1 MKNSKQ
7 ITDMETI
14 FAKAKDIF
22 KREIKFRAWEPEL
35 NCMFRYNYS
44 MPDLLI
50 SFDGKIFQQTFTEDG
65 EPTKELIRDPQPIL
79 MQYTGLKDKNDE
91 EIYESDI
98 LTWPNAAIPDKEIVF
113 FEDGAFC
120 VRSLD
125 GCKHFLG
132 KDKLNIC
139 CEKIGNIYE
148 NPDLLEK

>member
-1 MKNSKQ
+1 M
-7 ITDMETI
+7 
-14 FAKAKDIF
+14 
-22 KREIKFRAWEPEL
+22 REIKFRAWDKKHNRMKSVEEL
-35 NCMFRYNYS
+35 DFAYYATIPKAPQGMITDIWLNGESKSYFPS
-44 MPDLLI
+44 EIELL
-50 SFDGKIFQQTFTEDG
+50 E
-65 EPTKELIRDPQPIL
+65 
-79 MQYTGLKDKNDE
+79 YTGLKDKNDE

-120 VRSLD
+120 VHSLD